1 MVGLIANEGREDLK
15 NVMNVVRFDPA
26 KVTIGA
32 RGGEGRGGEGQIDS
46 QPSVI
51 RTPRLNE
58 KAKGHNKVVNQLKI
72 ADNRII

>member
-32 RGGEGRGGEGQIDS
+32 RGGEGRGGANRLPTLSNKDSKIKREGKRS
-46 QPSVI
+46 
-51 RTPRLNE
+51 
-58 KAKGHNKVVNQLKI
+58 
-72 ADNRII
+72 

>member
-32 RGGEGRGGEGQIDS
+32 RGGEGRGGEGRGGANRLPTLSNKDS
-46 QPSVI
+46 
-51 RTPRLNE
+51 
-58 KAKGHNKVVNQLKI
+58 KI
-72 ADNRII
+72 KREGKRS